1 MPIFKDVEQEE
12 LRSAVISLNNW
23 LAQNVDTP
31 VKELLGMQPKQL
43 IDIFSDLTLLRSYLS
58 TNPSKDIE
66 SRLLPLLKKAIITK
80 RQKQAFAVEERSG
93 YTFNPDLREML
104 EKSLQPFSSVMDQDW
119 FKETQIDGFP
129 KITDFLSIQQ
139 AEKCLKQSRTICLN
153 ERIYDEKFHILNA
166 PSLFLPDLNY
176 YRAICELRSVP
187 LCIAYLDID
196 KFKDFNTKYGEPR
209 VDRDV
214 LPRFMSALE
223 AHVFCHGHAY
233 RYGGD
238 EYVIILPNMSVS
250 QAIIFLKLFQEELQK
265 LQYFEIDE
273 HPEVSIGIFQVSKNS
288 IQTDREVEERSACA
302 KNFAKENGRN
312 CIATFK
318 GQNHTEKDL
327 YIEKN

>member
-1 MPIFKDVEQEE
+1 MPIFYGEEQKE
-12 LRSAVISLNNW
+12 LKSAVIRLNNW
-23 LAQNVDTP
+23 LCKNVDDP
-31 VKELLGMQPKQL
+31 VKELLGIQPKQL
-43 IDIFSDLTLLRSYLS
+43 SDIFNNLSLLIKNLS
-58 TNPSKDIE
+58 RVPSKNIE
-66 SRLLPLLKKAIITK
+66 DRLLPLLKKAIIDK
-80 RQKQAFAVEERSG
+80 RQNQAFDVEKRSG
-93 YTFNPDLREML
+93 YSFNPDLRERL
-104 EKSLQPFSSVMDQDW
+104 KKSLQPFSSVMDYDW
-119 FKETQIDGFP
+119 FKKTQINGFP

-139 AEKCLKQSRTICLN
+139 AEKCLKQHRKLCFK

-176 YRAICELRSVP
+176 YRAICELRGVP

-196 KFKDFNTKYGEPR
+196 KFKDFNEKYGEPK

-238 EYVIILPNMSVS
+238 EYVIILPNMSLS
-250 QAIIFLKLFQEELQK
+250 HAINFLKLFQEALQK

-273 HPEVSIGIFQVSKNS
+273 HPEVSIGIFEVSEDS
-288 IQTDREVEERSACA
+288 IHTDQEVEEGSAFA
-302 KNFAKENGRN
+302 KNFAKKNGRN

-318 GQNHTEKDL
+318 GQSYTEEDL
-327 YIEKN
+327 YVVEK